1 MAVYDLQ
8 VRFGRRCRV
17 LRRRRKLSQMD
28 MVRHHGWDLS
38 HYQRVERGALDPK
51 LSTMARL
58 AEAFDVTLE
67 TLMRGL

>member
-1 MAVYDLQ
+1 MTVDNLQ

-28 MVRHHGWDLS
+28 MVRWHGWDLA
-38 HYQRVERGALDPK
+38 HYQRIERGVLDIK
-51 LSTMARL
+51 LSTL
-58 AEAFDVTLE
+58 EKLSECFDVTLA